1 MPVLQLLDGATKVL
15 EARRHDVRIL
25 DI

>member
-1 MPVLQLLDGATKVL
+1 MPVLQLLDGPTKVL
-15 EARRHDVRIL
+15 EACRHGASIA

>member
-1 MPVLQLLDGATKVL
+1 MAVLQLLDGPTKVL
-15 EARRHDVRIL
+15 KACRHGASIA

>member
-1 MPVLQLLDGATKVL
+1 MPVLQLLDGPTQIL
-15 EARRHDVRIL
+15 EGCRHGIRIA

>member
-1 MPVLQLLDGATKVL
+1 MPVLQLLDGPTKVL
-15 EARRHDVRIL
+15 EACRHGVRIA